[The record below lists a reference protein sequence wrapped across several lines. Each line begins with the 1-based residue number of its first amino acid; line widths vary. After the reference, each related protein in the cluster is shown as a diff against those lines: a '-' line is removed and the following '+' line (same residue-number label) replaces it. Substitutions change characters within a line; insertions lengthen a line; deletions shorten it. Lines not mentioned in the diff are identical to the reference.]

1 LAIEEV
7 LGQLQQLTCLGF
19 NSIHD
24 IGASMATASSLSQL
38 QELQLSNIGTPE
50 QPLQMQWL
58 PSSLTSVMLAACAVS
73 CAAGSSSS
81 SSSGGSSSWQLP
93 VLEQLELTK
102 SVGGFEPALLKQM
115 PQLRVFRYYPTE
127 GEGTFYDGPPSH
139 LEQQLL
145 ELLPQLQ
152 HLHLDCLVHW
162 PSPSSCASLTASSQL
177 TALLLME
184 CRLPKGAVQHMFAAG
199 QQLQQL
205 QRIEAVASD
214 VYQADVNHQWSEP
227 EYTARLLRRG
237 SLIVGPGD
245 LAKLASCCPRLR
257 DLKMIWCDLPGPGSG
272 EGTLEAAPLLQLTA
286 LTALQVAGRYWD
298 DRAAEMVL
306 AHMTGE
312 VNSSHSL
319 DINMQSAVEA
329 DPLHA

>member
-1 LAIEEV
+1 LAIEEA

-24 IGASMATASSLSQL
+24 IGAAMATASSLSQL
-38 QELQLSNIGTPE
+38 QELQLSNSGTPE

-73 CAAGSSSS
+73 CAAGSSSSSS

-115 PQLRVFRYYPTE
+115 PKLRVFRYYPTE
-127 GEGTFYDGPPSH
+127 GEGAFYDGPPSH

-152 HLHLDCLVHW
+152 HLQLDCLVHW

-199 QQLQQL
+199 QQLQC
-205 QRIEAVASD
+205 IEAVASD
-214 VYQADVNHQWSEP
+214 VYQVDVNHQWSEP
-227 EYTARLLRRG
+227 QYTARLLRRG
-237 SLIVGPGD
+237 SLIVGPSD

-286 LTALQVAGRYWD
+286 LQVAGRYWD
-298 DRAAEMVL
+298 DRTAEKVL

-329 DPLHA
+329 HPLHA